1 VKAKVKAKA
10 DSGALTWALNFVAA
24 RDIQQGEPITFFALS
39 YRRGFE

>member
-1 VKAKVKAKA
+1 MLKANT

-24 RDIQQGEPITFFALS
+24 CDIQQGEPITFFHVS